1 MKMVIEMK
9 IILLEDDLQLQESLQ
24 LALNIKNHD
33 VTCIE
38 SVKQT
43 KSLCYKDYDLAI
55 LDIQLPDGNGI
66 DVCRH
71 IKKCDDIPVIFL
83 TANDQEESIIA
94 GLNAGGDDYITKPF
108 SLNVLYARINAVT
121 RRINKVMTI
130 GDLKI
135 DMKNYQVFKND
146 KPINL
151 TAIEYE
157 IIFAFMK
164 NKGQILTR
172 NQLLD
177 RIQEVTGN
185 VVENN
190 TLTVHMKR
198 IRDKL
203 GIFDDHYYIETVR
216 GIGYRFYERK

>member
-1 MKMVIEMK
+1 MVIEMK

-121 RRINKVMTI
+121 R
-130 GDLKI
+130 
-135 DMKNYQVFKND
+135 
-146 KPINL
+146 
-151 TAIEYE
+151 
-157 IIFAFMK
+157 
-164 NKGQILTR
+164 
-172 NQLLD
+172 
-177 RIQEVTGN
+177 
-185 VVENN
+185 
-190 TLTVHMKR
+190 
-198 IRDKL
+198 
-203 GIFDDHYYIETVR
+203 
-216 GIGYRFYERK
+216 